1 MEEKFS
7 ILVLSPV
14 FNNLVHLL
22 DTSMCTE
29 NVATFGGKEI
39 IELSQHVEVTLRN
52 GNCDTTKILAEWEI
66 LKT

>member
-39 IELSQHVEVTLRN
+39 IELSQHVEVILQNR
-52 GNCDTTKILAEWEI
+52 NCDTTKILAEWEI